1 MASSPPTENVLVSL
15 YRSNIGDPSESDEA
29 YGYWVFVAGL
39 LLGIVGIGLFVAVG
53 TDPNLRLW
61 SFTLLA
67 TGLLFMIAGPVIRL
81 PLRNTATWLVYLGV
95 ALGGIAIIWFVSAI
109 LGGSWDAWTGSSMI
123 IGLYAIGLFS
133 MGVAAVIVPILSDR
147 AELEATATA
156 LETELAELEE
166 MLEDTGADEAD
177 LAAIIA
183 DLRAALDDAK
193 ADEADLARVIE
204 DIRAKLT
211 DTAADEAD
219 LAARLQSLEASQ
231 SQFEIYQ
238 DSADEW
244 RWRLRHRNRNIVAT
258 SGEGYTAQHNAQ
270 KGMEAVRRD
279 ALGAGVVVFEEEAVL
294 PAADDPVVL
303 PDVIEDSSATFER
316 YEDTAGDWRWR
327 LRHDNGNIIADGGQ
341 GYASPRGVTT
351 AIERIRDLVGPAQY
365 LSADPT
371 AFAIFRD
378 AAGEWR
384 WHLVHRNGNI
394 LADGGEGYA
403 SRSNARRAV
412 DRLREGID
420 TLSIEIYEDE
430 SGEFR
435 YRIEAGNGQIVADS
449 GEGYGSEDGAE
460 KAVERIRE
468 YAPEANVLDIGAAA
482 FEVFED
488 RAGEVRW
495 RLRHRNGRILA
506 DSGEGYS
513 RQTNAWKGI
522 ESVKRNAPAAEL
534 IDVDVADEE

>member
-1 MASSPPTENVLVSL
+1 MASSPSTENVLESL
-15 YRSNIGDPSESDEA
+15 YRKNIGDPSESDEA

-39 LLGIVGIGLFVAVG
+39 ILGVVGIGLFVAVG
-53 TDPNLRLW
+53 SDPDFRLW
-61 SFTLLA
+61 SFTILA
-67 TGLLFMIAGPVIRL
+67 IGLLLMIAGPIIRL
-81 PLRNTATWLVYLGV
+81 PLRRTATWLVYLGV
-95 ALGGIAIIWFVSAI
+95 ALGIVAIIWFVSTVQ
-109 LGGSWDAWTGSSMI
+109 GGTWDAVTGRSTI
-123 IGLYAIGLFS
+123 IGLYALGLFA

-156 LETELAELEE
+156 LETEIAKLEDALA
-166 MLEDTGADEAD
+166 DTGADEAD
-177 LAAIIA
+177 LAAIVA

-193 ADEADLARVIE
+193 ADEEDLARVIE

-219 LAARLQSLEASQ
+219 LAARLQSLETSQ

-238 DSADEW
+238 DKADEW

-279 ALGAGVVVFEEEAVL
+279 ALGAGVVVFEEEVVL
-294 PAADDPVVL
+294 PDADDPVVL
-303 PDVIEDSSATFER
+303 PDVIEESSATFER

-341 GYASPRGVTT
+341 GYASRRGVST

-394 LADGGEGYA
+394 LADGEQGYA

-420 TLSIEIYEDE
+420 TLSFEIYEDE
-430 SGEFR
+430 NGEFR
-435 YRIEAGNGQIVADS
+435 YRVEAANGQIVADS
-449 GEGYGSEDGAE
+449 GDGYESKDGAE
-460 KAVERIRE
+460 NAVDRIRE
-468 YAPEANVLDIGAAA
+468 YAPEAAVLDIGEAA
-482 FEVFED
+482 FEIFED

-495 RLRHRNGRILA
+495 RLRHRNGRVLA

-513 RQTNAWKGI
+513 RRTNAWKGI
-522 ESVKRNAPAAEL
+522 ESVKLNAPAAEL
-534 IDVDVADEE
+534 IDADVVDEE